1 VVVERL
7 ARLDA
12 LASGLRSDERRVG
25 LRRTRRPDG
34 GLVRAVMAWSKGST
48 LDSVLRETDVAPGD
62 FVRNIRQL
70 IDLVRQLSQVAP
82 DPATRGAAEL
92 AVATLRRG
100 VVGADD
106 PVGVGSAPE
115 GPTPS

>member
-1 VVVERL
+1 VVAW
-7 ARLDA
+7 ARGA
-12 LASGLRSDERRVG
+12 
-25 LRRTRRPDG
+25 
-34 GLVRAVMAWSKGST
+34 T

-82 DPATRGAAEL
+82 EPGTREAAEL

-106 PVGVGSAPE
+106 PAGVGSAPD
-115 GPTPS
+115 PPSPS